1 LSIAGG
7 VAAGASAPLAG
18 ATEGNKHKNNTRPKH
33 PAHKMPHRLVRVS
46 RSGVMGTRDFIP
58 ATS

>member
-33 PAHKMPHRLVRVS
+33 PARKTPHLRVS

-58 ATS
+58 AIS

>member
-18 ATEGNKHKNNTRPKH
+18 AEGNKHKNNTRPKH
-33 PAHKMPHRLVRVS
+33 PAHKTPHRLVRVS